1 MTEID
6 IAKPP
11 SEVWAV
17 LTDTASYP
25 AWNPGMRLIGQLEP
39 GQVIEH
45 DQGEGS
51 DRAIFHP
58 TVQTVRPQEELRWT
72 GRIWSPILFA
82 AEHYFLLSATQTGT
96 HFVQGENFRGVA
108 LWFFDVRDL
117 LSGFM
122 KMNGALKKR
131 VEALPPPVNNP
142 ASGFQ

>member
-1 MTEID
+1 VRRAALLIAALIVVAVTAGATRLPHRAIVTEID

-58 TVQTVRPQEELRWT
+58 TVQTVRPQE
-72 GRIWSPILFA
+72 
-82 AEHYFLLSATQTGT
+82 
-96 HFVQGENFRGVA
+96 
-108 LWFFDVRDL
+108 
-117 LSGFM
+117 
-122 KMNGALKKR
+122 
-131 VEALPPPVNNP
+131 
-142 ASGFQ
+142 